1 MEHEINLEGQEMTE
15 FEVKRLLIL
24 ERIDELD
31 RTKEL
36 TNDPELIEKIE
47 ERKKALRSQ
56 LPVT

>member
-1 MEHEINLEGQEMTE
+1 MEKEIILEEQEMTE
-15 FEVKRLLIL
+15 YEVKRLLIL

-31 RTKEL
+31 RVKDMTD
-36 TNDPELIEKIE
+36 DPDLIEKIE

>member
-1 MEHEINLEGQEMTE
+1 MEHMEGQEMTE
-15 FEVKRLLIL
+15 YEVKRLLIL

-31 RTKEL
+31 RMKDL
-36 TNDPELIEKIE
+36 TNDTELIAKIE